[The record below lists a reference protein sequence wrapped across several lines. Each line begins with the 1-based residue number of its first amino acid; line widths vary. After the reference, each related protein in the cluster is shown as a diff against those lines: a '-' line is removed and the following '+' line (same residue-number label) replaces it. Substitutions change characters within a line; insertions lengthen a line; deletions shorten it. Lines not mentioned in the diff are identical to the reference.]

1 MLGPTCE
8 CDRATARLELR
19 LRKRDRVDV
28 SMVNGAGDEVRRL
41 ASNLE
46 RRAGRVR
53 FRWDGRDDAGE
64 VVANGRYRLRIRL
77 HEARRT
83 ITVPTAVRVD
93 SRPPQIRLASAE
105 PDVISPDGDGRA
117 DRVEYVY
124 RVNELALPWVVVDG
138 TDIVR
143 GRLHQAGRGRI
154 RWRGRTDDD
163 TARSGLYET
172 WLVAE
177 DEAGNRSEP
186 TRRIP
191 VRVRY
196 VELTAPRAISRRAGR
211 PLVFSIDADA
221 KEVEWRLTRV
231 RGGALGPHGRNAPGT
246 VSVPIAFVGP
256 GRHVLEATVSGRTD
270 RALVRVTR

>member
-1 MLGPTCE
+1 MLGPTCG

-19 LRKRDRVDV
+19 LRKRDRIDV

-93 SRPPQIRLASAE
+93 SRPPQIRLVSAE
-105 PDVISPDGDGRA
+105 PDVISPDGDGRG
-117 DRVEYVY
+117 DRVQYVY

-138 TDIVR
+138 RDAVR

-154 RWRGRTDDD
+154 RWRGRIEGEA
-163 TARSGLYET
+163 ARSRTYET
-172 WLVAE
+172 SLVAE

-191 VRVRY
+191 VQVRY
-196 VELTAPRAISRRAGR
+196 VKLRAPRVVSRRAGR

-231 RGGALGPHGRNAPGT
+231 RGGTLGPRGRSAPGT
-246 VSVPIAFVGP
+246 VSVPIASVGP
-256 GRHVLEATVSGRTD
+256 GRHVLEATVNGRTD
-270 RALVRVTR
+270 RALVRVSR